1 MPHKILSPPPPPW
14 AVAAIHST
22 PNIST
27 FATSNAVVTGAG
39 PAKTPDKLRLTAAME
54 NFRFVPQ
61 LWQRVA
67 LIPTREPQEG
77 QSFGRGCWLLAPKK
91 PCSVAFQRSS
101 RYCHS

>member
-1 MPHKILSPPPPPW
+1 MLSPPPRPW

-22 PNIST
+22 PNIIR

-54 NFRFVPQ
+54 NFRLVPQ

-67 LIPTREPQEG
+67 LMPTREPQEG
-77 QSFGRGCWLLAPKK
+77 QSVGLGSWLPPPKK
-91 PCSVAFQRSS
+91 PCSVAFHRSS
-101 RYCHS
+101 RYCH